1 MGMGLVRIVPLMS
14 RATMRLALVA
24 AVFGFGVSSLDPD
37 PGQALTSN
45 VELRLDVTSPRIT
58 LLEVDEDGLVGSPDG
73 HITFLRENGQLRMWA
88 PINGGTVELAT
99 TNFLDVRAMTTP
111 AEETFWP
118 RGNGFD
124 SEYAGGSKVLRL
136 PNGDLAMIYHGEHH
150 PCTGD
155 RAEVNVGLAVSDD
168 DGATWQRRGRILSAS
183 PYEFKSCEE
192 RQFFGAG
199 SFSGVVSPDGNY
211 LYLYHHIWHP
221 EQSCYVT
228 VSRSKISSGLGPG
241 TWTRYYQDSWSQPG
255 LGGLGSDMWREPPGQ
270 EGCMAGIPSVSWN
283 PTYKMWLAVFVTF
296 KGFAYTS
303 SPDGVNW
310 AIPRMLMRGVTLV
323 APESLIDHEQ
333 YIYYPSLIDPHANQ
347 DGRTNKKSLLIY
359 AFGGWTAAHHMVANW
374 VEISAVR
381 VATPDTLPPTGASAE
396 VAKMIL
402 VASCACGVG
411 LSVLMR
417 RKYPRRLICGARTPT
432 K

>member
-1 MGMGLVRIVPLMS
+1 MGMGLVRIMRFSSWAVIKLTL
-14 RATMRLALVA
+14 ATVA
-24 AVFGFGVSSLDPD
+24 CGLGVSSLDLTR
-37 PGQALTSN
+37 GQALASTI
-45 VELRLDVTSPRIT
+45 ELRLEVTSPRKT

-73 HITFLRENGQLRMWA
+73 HITFLRENGLLRMWA

-99 TNFLDVRAMTTP
+99 TNFLDVHAMTTP

-155 RAEVNVGLAVSDD
+155 KAEVNVGLAVSSDN
-168 DGATWQRRGRILSAS
+168 GNTWQRRGKILAAA
-183 PYEFKSCEE
+183 PYNFASCEV
-192 RQFFGAG
+192 RNFYGAG
-199 SFSGVVSPDGNY
+199 SFSGVVSPDGRY

-221 EQSCYVT
+221 FQSCYVT
-228 VSRSKISSGLGPG
+228 VSRSEIASGLGPG
-241 TWTRYYQDSWSQPG
+241 TWWRYYEGNWDQPG

-270 EGCMAGIPSVSWN
+270 EPCMAGIPSVSWN
-283 PTYKMWLAVFVTF
+283 PTFNMWLAVFVTF
-296 KGFAYTS
+296 EGFAYTS
-303 SPDGVNW
+303 SSDGVNW
-310 AIPRMLMRGVTLV
+310 AESRMLMRGVTLV

-359 AFGGWTAAHHMVANW
+359 AFGGWTAAHHMVANR
-374 VEISAVR
+374 VEITAVQ
-381 VATPDTLPPTGASAE
+381 VATPDTLPPTGAGMN
-396 VAKMIL
+396 VLKMIL
-402 VASCACGVG
+402 GASCACAAGFRLLGHNKASKHPVG
-411 LSVLMR
+411 H
-417 RKYPRRLICGARTPT
+417 
-432 K
+432 